1 MMRSEGTYCICI
13 SAHLT
18 NAAVNEPGVRIGWI
32 LDFGLVENTLVLCD
46 DILHLDR
53 DQCLSH
59 TSSCSAAESDI
70 SFFSPRQQL
79 ENSFVMFHIELPLVN
94 TRLQMRLLLIFVRV

>member
-32 LDFGLVENTLVLCD
+32 LDSAFGLVENTLVLRD
-46 DILHLDR
+46 DIPHLDR
-53 DQCLSH
+53 VQCLSH

-70 SFFSPRQQL
+70 SFFS
-79 ENSFVMFHIELPLVN
+79 LVN
-94 TRLQMRLLLIFVRV
+94 SLKTVL